1 MPRQAQ
7 QGSGAVEALA
17 CAAGVKFPSIACPS
31 LSVETAT
38 SSSCGDDNATP
49 AVAYKRYALG
59 EEKTFDNLFFEEKQQ
74 VLQLLGNFE
83 SRTGKFAI
91 KGFPYNLDL
100 LLHGPPGTGKTS
112 LIKAI
117 AQYTKRHGLDSPI
130 EMDFEDVVFVM
141 EDIDCAS
148 SIVKARASDVADSKS
163 TGVGDDK
170 PPQSEADK
178 LVSTMI
184 KSCLEDEK

>member
-1 MPRQAQ
+1 MQ
-7 QGSGAVEALA
+7 STIILA
-17 CAAGVKFPSIACPS
+17 IACPS

>member
-1 MPRQAQ
+1 MM
-7 QGSGAVEALA
+7 
-17 CAAGVKFPSIACPS
+17 
-31 LSVETAT
+31 VETAT

-91 KGFPYNLDL
+91 KGFPYKLDL

-117 AQYTKRHGLDSPI
+117 AQYTKRHVLTISLGTIKTDQQLLDAPFDMKFAVQGLDSPI

-148 SIVKARASDVADSKS
+148 SIVNARASDVADSKS

-170 PPQSEADK
+170 PPQSEDDK

>member
-1 MPRQAQ
+1 
-7 QGSGAVEALA
+7 
-17 CAAGVKFPSIACPS
+17 
-31 LSVETAT
+31 
-38 SSSCGDDNATP
+38 SCGDDNATP

-91 KGFPYNLDL
+91 KGFPYKLDL

-117 AQYTKRHGLDSPI
+117 AQYTKRHVLTISLGTIKTNQQLLDALFDMKFAVQGLDSPI
-130 EMDFEDVVFVM
+130 EMDFEDVYFVM

-170 PPQSEADK
+170 PPQSEDDK

>member
-1 MPRQAQ
+1 MM
-7 QGSGAVEALA
+7 
-17 CAAGVKFPSIACPS
+17 
-31 LSVETAT
+31 VETAT